1 MEQQEHK
8 KLITKLGIV
17 FLIATI
23 LFTGMPV
30 LFDFILIMNDKKQ
43 DFTFKHNHF
52 ILGAGL
58 ITGLSMVLFP
68 HKIEVMVNKFLPK

>member
-1 MEQQEHK
+1 MDSDKLIK
-8 KLITKLGIV
+8 KLGVFFLIGIV
-17 FLIATI
+17 
-23 LFTGMPV
+23 LFVAMPV

-43 DFTFKHNHF
+43 DFTFKHNHM

-68 HKIEVMVNKFLPK
+68 HKIEAMVNKFLPK